1 MLLSTSV
8 SWRGACHLS
17 GALAFVSGAPV
28 FVAAAQWTPFD
39 CLALV
44 TEETFFPGLL
54 CTMEVWQKIFG
65 WLSPPGLCTDRRLR
79 YSPQS
84 FCEGPFAYLG
94 DSSWGGGF
102 RFSTFSD
109 LKTCSQGMRLVDIIL
124 LLPRAVPSWLSLFI
138 SPAHWCHPEKSFY
151 ICLKT
156 WLLWLLTNGHL
167 QIACLWW
174 PVGLTKLA
182 VLQICIYLK
191 TIKIWCLR
199 VWLLVSLNIVL
210 RSSPLGHWQ
219 VLAHPQLLGVTE
231 HVVGCLDKHKGLR
244 NNRDLRQ
251 GWMSSFIC
259 YTRSFLQDWE
269 RWLFH
274 LL

>member
-8 SWRGACHLS
+8 SWRGALHLS

-44 TEETFFPGLL
+44 TEEAFLPGLL
-54 CTMEVWQKIFG
+54 WTMEVWQKIFG
-65 WLSPPGLCTDRRLR
+65 WLSPPGLCTDSRLR

-94 DSSWGGGF
+94 DSSWGRGF
-102 RFSTFSD
+102 IFSTFSD

-182 VLQICIYLK
+182 ILQVCIYLQ

-199 VWLLVSLNIVL
+199 VWLLVSLNIGAEIL
-210 RSSPLGHWQ
+210 PAGALTGTGSSSVTGSRWTHSR
-219 VLAHPQLLGVTE
+219 LLGQTQRFE
-231 HVVGCLDKHKGLR
+231 KQSRLEAGL
-244 NNRDLRQ
+244 NVKL
-251 GWMSSFIC
+251 
-259 YTRSFLQDWE
+259 
-269 RWLFH
+269 H